1 MSQTTVRSAAR
12 SFDPLLIAE
21 DSDED
26 FEVLQLLMQQMA
38 VQNPIYRCTNG
49 DKVLDLLYQDDSG
62 NGAESAPRPSVI
74 LLDLNLPGTDGR
86 DVLEQLKQDQN
97 FKEIPIVVFT
107 TSSNPKDIEFCYQN
121 GANGYLIK
129 PVDSDQL
136 EKTVQAFVAYW
147 LDSNVSP
154 NFSQQGAGQW
164 GIRKI

>member
-1 MSQTTVRSAAR
+1 MTVKPA
-12 SFDPLLIAE
+12 DPLLIAE

-26 FEVLQLLMQQMA
+26 FEVLQLLMRQMA

-49 DKVLDLLYQDDSG
+49 DKVLNLLYQEECDG
-62 NGAESAPRPSVI
+62 LAAAPRPSVI

-86 DVLEQLKQDQN
+86 DVLEQLKQDRN

-107 TSSNPKDIEFCYQN
+107 TSSNPRDIEFCYQN

-129 PVDSDQL
+129 PVDMEEL

-147 LDSNVSP
+147 LEANTSP
-154 NFSQQGAGQW
+154 PIEKQGQRW
-164 GIRKI
+164 GEIATEQSL